1 MISAAIVGCVFEIQP
16 SDTTITYSGIDKES
30 ISATDYKSRE
40 SDDSLL
46 LKADNS
52 AQTLEELLGEDE
64 NSVPLEV

>member
-30 ISATDYKSRE
+30 ISATDYKTRKN
-40 SDDSLL
+40 DNSLL

-64 NSVPLEV
+64 TGVPLEV

>member
-30 ISATDYKSRE
+30 ISATDYKNRE
-40 SDDSLL
+40 GDDSLL

-52 AQTLEELLGEDE
+52 ALSLEDILGEDE